1 MNRLSFA
8 LLLLLLSLSAQLGG
22 YQLKRVTLLNSGPR
36 AEFCGRVV
44 CYDSNHDGLME
55 LIFQTAAG
63 PLPTN
68 PLRWEIWEHRPMNRY
83 VLVFADT
90 SQNQVWPFP
99 PGLDRGGMALF
110 DAGDI
115 DRDGRTDLLGETMFR
130 FSDTTR
136 PDSSFYY
143 VVATVESRDSF
154 SYPDTVTWCSQIAA
168 TNNLQWYDFH
178 LTDLDRDGKC
188 DIISY
193 ASWDTYDSGG
203 IRVYENR
210 GNDTNAIV
218 WHTSAYG
225 GGSNFAVGDFD
236 GDSTMEFA
244 TADLGSRGGV
254 YVSKNIGPDQYAE
267 VFTDSLL
274 VPNCLDVF
282 PGHDVDHDGKPE
294 FFVAPC
300 YVGTTFYLYMFESNG
315 QNTYEH
321 TLVATKSLPVSYPT
335 SRRSCCGD
343 VDGDGVEEIIWSCC
357 DELYIYK
364 ATGNNQFQQ
373 VWQWTQ
379 DHGSRQP
386 AILVSVADMNSDGY
400 NEIVVG
406 GSDKTSVFEIEAIR
420 VLNPNTSVSLHPG
433 DTCRISWRTFSPP
446 RCDSVSLFL
455 RTDTSWALDTLIHGL
470 MPGETAWTWTVPD
483 IISDYCHIV
492 AIAYGPGWQ
501 YDESDTFFRI
511 VLAGVAEGPRR
522 PLTTQIIGVAPNPL
536 TDHTEVQFQLSTAQ
550 TVRLHVCDVSGR
562 TVATLADGVV
572 KPGVYRRDWQVQPS
586 TPNGVYF
593 LNFTVSNYNESRKLI
608 LMR

>member
-1 MNRLSFA
+1 MNRRSFALA
-8 LLLLLLSLSAQLGG
+8 LLLLSFFAQLGG

-44 CYDSNHDGLME
+44 CYDSNHDGFME

-90 SQNQVWPFP
+90 SQNQVWPYP

-154 SYPDTVTWCSQIAA
+154 SYPDTVTWYSQIML
-168 TNNLQWYDFH
+168 TNNLQVYDFH
-178 LTDLDRDGKC
+178 LVDLDRDGRC

-193 ASWDTYDSGG
+193 AGWDSYDDGG

-210 GNDTNAIV
+210 GNDSNAV
-218 WHTSAYG
+218 AWQLPYRH
-225 GGSNFAVGDFD
+225 GGSNFAIGDFD
-236 GDSTMEFA
+236 GDSVTEFA
-244 TADLGSRGGV
+244 IADIASGARV
-254 YVSKNIGPDQYAE
+254 YVFKNTGPDQYTE
-267 VFTDSLL
+267 VFTDSIL
-274 VPNCLDVF
+274 VPNGYDVF
-282 PGHDVDHDGKPE
+282 PGHDVDQDGKPE

-300 YVGTTFYLYMFESNG
+300 YVGTTFYLYMFEPNG

-343 VDGDGVEEIIWSCC
+343 IDGDGVEEIIWSCC
-357 DELYIYK
+357 NNLYVYK

-373 VWQWTQ
+373 VWQWSQ
-379 DHGSRQP
+379 DHGTRIQ
-386 AILVSVADMNSDGY
+386 AILVSVADMNNDGY

-406 GSDKTSVFEIEAIR
+406 GSDKTSVFEMEAIR

-433 DTCRISWRTFSPP
+433 DTCRVRWQTFTPP
-446 RCDSVSLFL
+446 RCDSISIFL
-455 RTDTSWALDTLIHGL
+455 RTDTSYRLDTLAHGL
-470 MPGETAWTWTVPD
+470 LPIATSWLWTVPD
-483 IISDYCHIV
+483 ITSDYCHVV
-492 AIAYGPGWQ
+492 AIAHGPGWQ

-511 VLAGVAEGPRR
+511 IPAGVEESPCRPR
-522 PLTTQIIGVAPNPL
+522 TTQLLGISPNPL
-536 TDHTEVQFQLSTAQ
+536 TDRAQVQFQLSTEQ
-550 TVRLHVCDVSGR
+550 TVSLRICDVSGQ
-562 TVATLADGVV
+562 TVATLADGVLE
-572 KPGVYRRDWQVQPS
+572 PGVYRRDWQALPAI
-586 TPNGVYF
+586 PNGVYF
-593 LNFTVSNYNESRKLI
+593 LSFTAGDLHESRKLI
-608 LMR
+608 LTR